1 MEHHNI
7 SGDMPNVSDQIN
19 VALAK
24 IFDLMLKSMG
34 EEKRRL
40 CIDDAKKYISSVPPA
55 AR

>member
-1 MEHHNI
+1 MEHHSI
-7 SGDMPNVSDQIN
+7 AGDLPKEKDGNAVVLS
-19 VALAK
+19 K

-40 CIDDAKKYISSVPPA
+40 FIDDAKRYVSEIPPA